1 MSGFLIVFLNIVVV
15 GDIIKLLL
23 PFVELKN
30 GEEIIPVAAGL
41 EPEMSARFPLG
52 KQENNYTMEVNVKVM
67 DHYMLSTETSFVVRV
82 SEN

>member
-1 MSGFLIVFLNIVVV
+1 M
-15 GDIIKLLL
+15 LLH
-23 PFVELKN
+23 FVELQN

-52 KQENNYTMEVNVKVM
+52 KQENNYTMKVNVKVM
-67 DHYMLSTETSFVVRV
+67 DAYMLSAETFFIVRV